1 MTKQDLR
8 NKIKQMNFSSEYIQY
23 SDEVIFS
30 KLTALEVFKSS
41 KMLFIYVSRNVEV
54 DTIKIINYAL
64 SLGKR
69 VCVPKCL
76 SDYQMVACEIN
87 SLDDLEIA
95 LFNLLEPKNYCK
107 EIDKKDIDLAIVP
120 CVTCSVDN
128 DRLGHGNG
136 YYDRYLRDF
145 ASPKICLCRKQV
157 VQDVLPVDKLDVK
170 VDIVLTE

>member
-23 SDEVIFS
+23 SDEVIFG
-30 KLTALEVFKSS
+30 KLTNLEVFKSS
-41 KMLFIYVSRNVEV
+41 KMLFIYVSRNIEV

-76 SDYQMVACEIN
+76 PDYQMMACEIN
-87 SLDDLEIA
+87 SLDDLEISS
-95 LFNLLEPKNYCK
+95 FNLLEPKSYCK
-107 EIDKKDIDLAIVP
+107 EVNKSDMDLAIIP

-128 DRLGHGNG
+128 NRLGHGKG
-136 YYDRYLRDF
+136 YYDRYLKNFR
-145 ASPKICLCRKQV
+145 AKKICLCRKQV
-157 VQDVLPVDKLDVK
+157 FQTEIPVDKYDVK
-170 VDIVLTE
+170 VDMVLTE